1 MPKQKPLPPKR
12 SSFLCRLLEGFG
24 SKRSGVAQRSSAAP
38 TGANEHRPFQAI
50 AIYRGV
56 RACDPAK
63 KFSEH
68 RFLARDA
75 PPLPLSGCTMGST
88 CECRYLK
95 YKDRRGNQR
104 RLVDF
109 GAPAR
114 MFSGED
120 RRKRNGR
127 RGSD

>member
-1 MPKQKPLPPKR
+1 MSKQKPVPPKR
-12 SSFLCRLLEGFG
+12 SSFLSRLFDGFG
-24 SKRSGVAQRSSAAP
+24 KKPAA
-38 TGANEHRPFQAI
+38 TRNSTQEHRPFQAI

-56 RACDPAK
+56 RACDLAK

-75 PPLPLSGCTMGST
+75 PPLPLAGCSMTST

-95 YKDRRGNQR
+95 YKDRRGTQR

-114 MFSGED
+114 IFSGED
-120 RRKRNGR
+120 RRKHDGR
-127 RGSD
+127 RSGD

>member
-1 MPKQKPLPPKR
+1 MPKTPPKR
-12 SSFLCRLLEGFG
+12 SSFLCRLLHGFG
-24 SKRSGVAQRSSAAP
+24 SKKDPVKEDLAGLRR
-38 TGANEHRPFQAI
+38 FQAI
-50 AIYRGV
+50 AIYHGV
-56 RACDPAK
+56 RACEPAR

-68 RFLARDA
+68 RFLTRDA
-75 PPLPLSGCTMGST
+75 PPLPLAGCTMGST
-88 CECRYLK
+88 CQCKYLK

-114 MFSGED
+114 MFTGED

-127 RGSD
+127 RSND